1 MESVPRVSTKRV
13 DPRKASQSTKR
24 VRRTAAVVTSTDDSE
39 IRTRQVK
46 TTKVAKSTKK
56 VKKTASPSVSESN
69 DWNVLFQDEDKDA
82 YSSSLENTKSMI
94 SSGSEDREILRRL
107 QRGDGW
113 SADQSKY
120 ILETARL

>member
-1 MESVPRVSTKRV
+1 M
-13 DPRKASQSTKR
+13 A
-24 VRRTAAVVTSTDDSE
+24 TSTDDSE

-56 VKKTASPSVSESN
+56 VKKTASPSVSEPN

>member
-1 MESVPRVSTKRV
+1 MDSVPRVSTKRV
-13 DPRKASQSTKR
+13 DPRKTSQPTKR
-24 VRRTAAVVTSTDDSE
+24 VRRTAGTVTSTDDSE

-46 TTKVAKSTKK
+46 TTKVAKSTKR
-56 VKKTASPSVSESN
+56 VRKTTTPSTSQSDN
-69 DWNVLFQDEDKDA
+69 WNALFQVEDKDA

-120 ILETARL
+120 ILDASR

>member
-1 MESVPRVSTKRV
+1 MESVPRVSTKRI
-13 DPRKASQSTKR
+13 DPRKTTQPTKR
-24 VRRTAAVVTSTDDSE
+24 VRRTSATVTSTENSE

-46 TTKVAKSTKK
+46 TTKVTKTTKK
-56 VKKTASPSVSESN
+56 VKKTATSSVSESN

-82 YSSSLENTKSMI
+82 YSLSIENTKAMI

-120 ILETARL
+120 ILDAAR